1 MVRKH
6 KSIKT
11 GFTMRKNEG
20 KPPGNPESS
29 SPQHRKSCRFLAYF
43 HRRKAPLAPEGASC
57 YNTVKNRR
65 CVYGAI
71 HTKGHHAGLWGD
83 AGGDALVKRCDISS
97 NTFYYHYRDIYDLL
111 DAWFHLELGRFTGEG
126 TDWHT
131 STKAVMRECQAHP
144 AKIYHVF
151 NALSRDRMEQYVFSL
166 TDDTFFR
173 LVQQQTADSGL
184 PQERVEEI
192 AAFCRYAYVGF
203 FLQFLWNR
211 MEADIDRSVDRLG
224 ELMTAFVRSAMAEPS
239 N

>member
-1 MVRKH
+1 MALYTKR
-6 KSIKT
+6 
-11 GFTMRKNEG
+11 
-20 KPPGNPESS
+20 P
-29 SPQHRKSCRFLAYF
+29 SCG
-43 HRRKAPLAPEGASC
+43 PLGEMLEEMPFDKI
-57 YNTVKNRR
+57 TV
-65 CVYGAI
+65 
-71 HTKGHHAGLWGD
+71 T
-83 AGGDALVKRCDISS
+83 ALVKRCDISS
-97 NTFYYHYRDIYDLL
+97 IPFYYHYRDIYDLL

-151 NALSRDRMEQYVFSL
+151 NALSRDRMEQYVFSPDGRHL
-166 TDDTFFR
+166 FPAGAA
-173 LVQQQTADSGL
+173 ADGEQR
-184 PQERVEEI
+184 PAAERVEEI

>member
-1 MVRKH
+1 MALYTQKA
-6 KSIKT
+6 I
-11 GFTMRKNEG
+11 MRAFGEMLEEMPFDKI
-20 KPPGNPESS
+20 
-29 SPQHRKSCRFLAYF
+29 
-43 HRRKAPLAPEGASC
+43 
-57 YNTVKNRR
+57 TV
-65 CVYGAI
+65 
-71 HTKGHHAGLWGD
+71 T
-83 AGGDALVKRCDISS
+83 ALVKRCDISS

-151 NALSRDRMEQYVFSL
+151 NALSRDR
-166 TDDTFFR
+166 
-173 LVQQQTADSGL
+173 
-184 PQERVEEI
+184 VEEI

-224 ELMTAFVRSAMAEPS
+224 ELMTAFVRSAMAEPA

>member
-1 MVRKH
+1 MALYTQKA
-6 KSIKT
+6 I
-11 GFTMRKNEG
+11 MRAFGEMLEEMPFDKI
-20 KPPGNPESS
+20 
-29 SPQHRKSCRFLAYF
+29 
-43 HRRKAPLAPEGASC
+43 
-57 YNTVKNRR
+57 TV
-65 CVYGAI
+65 
-71 HTKGHHAGLWGD
+71 T
-83 AGGDALVKRCDISS
+83 ALVKRCDISS

-131 STKAVMRECQAHP
+131 STKAVMRECRAHP

-173 LVQQQTADSGL
+173 LVQQRTENSGL
-184 PQERVEEI
+184 PQERVDEI
-192 AAFCRYAYVGF
+192 G
-203 FLQFLWNR
+203 
-211 MEADIDRSVDRLG
+211 RLLSLCLCGLFPAIPVEPYGGGHRPQRGPAG